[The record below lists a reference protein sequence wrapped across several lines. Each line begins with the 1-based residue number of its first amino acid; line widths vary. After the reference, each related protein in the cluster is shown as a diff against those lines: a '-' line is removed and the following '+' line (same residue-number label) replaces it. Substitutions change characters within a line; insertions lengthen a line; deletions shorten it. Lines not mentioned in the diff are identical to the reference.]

1 MNPTLV
7 LESQRPCV
15 LLFSLPQW
23 ICTRKSLLD
32 GSFLVQLPS
41 LCGIRNFPG
50 IPSSLVLCCL
60 CKMLNSIPFLEGRI
74 RSSDAL
80 PWPQVR
86 QWLCLRVNQD
96 QEVGRDFKDLFCP
109 SSPLIYVA
117 PLEPSSLSHVV
128 LWFRF
133 QSGQSG
139 LVFVDTSY
147 D

>member
-1 MNPTLV
+1 MAASAKCLTLS
-7 LESQRPCV
+7 LSLKAESEAV
-15 LLFSLPQW
+15 MHYS
-23 ICTRKSLLD
+23 
-32 GSFLVQLPS
+32 G
-41 LCGIRNFPG
+41 
-50 IPSSLVLCCL
+50 
-60 CKMLNSIPFLEGRI
+60 
-74 RSSDAL
+74 
-80 PWPQVR
+80 PQVR

-117 PLEPSSLSHVV
+117 PLGPSSLSHVV

-133 QSGQSG
+133 QSGQGG